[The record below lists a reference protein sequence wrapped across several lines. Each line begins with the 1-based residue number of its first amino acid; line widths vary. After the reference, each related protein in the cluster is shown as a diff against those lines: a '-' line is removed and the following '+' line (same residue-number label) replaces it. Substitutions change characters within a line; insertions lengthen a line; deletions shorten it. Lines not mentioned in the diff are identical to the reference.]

1 MKRPLAMLLS
11 MVLTLTLLAA
21 CGKQEGG
28 IASPDAQ
35 VSKPSFTRDDL
46 PRLDGSTSTVPLAL
60 AVCAEVLG
68 ESREEVQDLVRFNKT
83 TTAYFNLLEG
93 NADLLIVGEANDEV
107 MARKKELNFEWEK
120 QPFATDAFVF
130 VVNEDN
136 PVDSI
141 TVEQARDIY
150 SGKITNWKELGG
162 EDRPITALQRNEGA
176 GSQTLMEKLVMQ
188 GTPMMEAPTEYIVT
202 TMGQLMEAVKSFD
215 GSPGAIGYSVYYYA
229 EEMKMAQ
236 GLKLL
241 KLEGV
246 EPNPDTIRSETYPL
260 VNPKYVV
267 IPAGEPK
274 GAPNKVLF
282 NWLLGEEGQTLIA
295 KEGYVSILDIGT
307 FPKTVP
313 QVGARLSEG
322 YMGEL
327 KAADDY
333 GLLVPYAGRRLMDDW
348 PAATGCLYGL
358 MTLDGV
364 AVTDAVYSNVYYP
377 SYYENYERHPLPVLV
392 LMQGEASNEIE
403 GFAPSYTV
411 AAADGSWIME
421 EQYSVVSANRHGLL
435 LFGDDTLTV
444 TDTAGNVTQKISY
457 QEMGLSDEEAG
468 RMISGIMW
476 GYDTVG
482 SRRGERIATA
492 WTDEDNNQNIRY
504 YDLSTGER
512 GEMTWDA
519 FYDLEED
526 NTDDYEKPVYAVE
539 NANPVVDEAL
549 GSDAPGLLSVYDADE
564 NGVVLRYYRDDGT
577 PIESL
582 TMHGEKWYR
591 QAALRGGLIEVLD
604 LNTASY
610 YDLETMDCV
619 FETYLGY
626 EAD

>member
-11 MVLTLTLLAA
+11 IVLTLTLLAA
-21 CGKQEGG
+21 CGGQEDGT
-28 IASPDAQ
+28 ASPDAQ
-35 VSKPSFTRDDL
+35 VSRPSFTRDDL

-188 GTPMMEAPTEYIVT
+188 GTPMVEAPTEYIVT

-274 GAPNKVLF
+274 SAPNKVLF
-282 NWLLGEEGQTLIA
+282 DWLLGEEGQTLIA
-295 KEGYVSILDIGT
+295 KEGYVSILDVGT

-377 SYYENYERHPLPVLV
+377 SYYENYEQHPMPLLALV
-392 LMQGEASNEIE
+392 KGQESNRTD
-403 GFAPSYTV
+403 GFEERYTV
-411 AAADGSWIME
+411 AAADGSWVME
-421 EQYSVVSANRHGLL
+421 ETFRALSTSKHGLL
-435 LFGDDTLTV
+435 LFGDDALTV
-444 TDTAGNVTQKISY
+444 TDTFGKVTQKRSY
-457 QEMGLSDEEAG
+457 QEMGLSDGDVEN
-468 RMISGIMW
+468 MISSLMW
-476 GYDTVG
+476 GGDSSGHRSGDCIAINWVNDDTY
-482 SRRGERIATA
+482 
-492 WTDEDNNQNIRY
+492 QNIRY
-504 YDLSTGER
+504 YDLSTGET
-512 GEMTWDA
+512 GEMAWDEFDA
-519 FYDLEED
+519 LDGMPSED
-526 NTDDYEKPVYAVE
+526 YVEPTYAIE
-539 NANPVVDEAL
+539 NANRFDDEAF
-549 GSDAPGLLSVYDADE
+549 GSDAPGLLFVYDVNE
-564 NGVVLRYYRDDGT
+564 NGAVVRYYYDDGT

-591 QAALRGGLIEVLD
+591 QVALRGGLIEVLD
-604 LNTASY
+604 LNTAAY
-610 YDLETMDCV
+610 YDLETMNCV
-619 FETYLGY
+619 FEIYLGY

>member
-11 MVLTLTLLAA
+11 IVLTLTLLAA

-35 VSKPSFTRDDL
+35 VSRPSFTRDDL

-295 KEGYVSILDIGT
+295 KEGYVSILDVGT
-307 FPKTVP
+307 FPKIVP

>member
-11 MVLTLTLLAA
+11 IVLTLTLLAA
-21 CGKQEGG
+21 CGGQEGG
-28 IASPDAQ
+28 TASPDPQ
-35 VSKPSFTRDDL
+35 VSKPSFTRDNL

-188 GTPMMEAPTEYIVT
+188 GTPMVEAPTEYIVT

-282 NWLLGEEGQTLIA
+282 DWLLSEDGQTLIA
-295 KEGYVSILDIGT
+295 KEGYVSILDVGT

-313 QVGARLSEG
+313 QTGARLSEG

-582 TMHGEKWYR
+582 THNETTWY
-591 QAALRGGLIEVLD
+591 QQIALRGGLIEVLD

>member
-1 MKRPLAMLLS
+1 MKRPLAMLLCL
-11 MVLTLTLLAA
+11 VLTLSLYAA
-21 CGKQEGG
+21 CSMNSEKT
-28 IASPDAQ
+28 ADDA
-35 VSKPSFTRDDL
+35 PSVTFTRDNM

-68 ESREEVQDLVRFNKT
+68 ESREDVQDLVHFNKT

-93 NADLLIVGEANDEV
+93 NADMLIVGEANDDV
-107 MARKKELNFEWEK
+107 MARKKELDFAWEK

-241 KLEGV
+241 RLEGV

-260 VNPKYVV
+260 VNPKYIV

-274 GAPNKVLF
+274 NAPNRVLF
-282 NWLLGEEGQTLIA
+282 DWLLSEEGQTLIA
-295 KEGYVSILDIGT
+295 KEGYVSILDVGT

-313 QVGARLSEG
+313 QVGTRRDEG
-322 YMGEL
+322 YMDTL

-358 MTLDGV
+358 MTLDGM
-364 AVTDAVYSNVYYP
+364 AVTDAVYSTVYYP
-377 SYYENYERHPLPVLV
+377 SCWENGARQPLPLLV
-392 LMQGEASNEIE
+392 LMQGQESDSAE
-403 GFAPSYTV
+403 GYEENYSV
-411 AAADGSWIME
+411 AASDGSWVMDE
-421 EQYSVVSANRHGLL
+421 TFRAVSVSRHGLL
-435 LFGDDTLTV
+435 LFGKDSLTV
-444 TDTAGNVTQKISY
+444 TDASGKLTQRLSY
-457 QEMGLSDEEAG
+457 REMGLSDGEVG
-468 RMISGIMW
+468 HMISCLRWGEGVGGI
-476 GYDTVG
+476 
-482 SRRGERIATA
+482 RRGDRIAID
-492 WTDEDNNQNIRY
+492 WTDEDTAQNIRY
-504 YDLSTGER
+504 YDLSSR
-512 GEMTWDA
+512 KIGEMAWEE
-519 FYDLEED
+519 FDLQD
-526 NTDDYEKPVYAVE
+526 GGSYIDSGNTAYAVE
-539 NANPVVDEAL
+539 NAERLADEAL
-549 GSDAPGLLSVYDADE
+549 GSDAPGLLCTQDYGE
-564 NGVVLRYYRDDGT
+564 NGLTVRYYRDDGT

-582 TMHGEKWYR
+582 TMHGEKWY
-591 QAALRGGLIEVLD
+591 QQVALRGGLIEVLD
-604 LNTASY
+604 INTAAY
-610 YDLETMDCV
+610 YDLETMDLV

>member
-1 MKRPLAMLLS
+1 MKRPLAMLLCL
-11 MVLTLTLLAA
+11 VLTLSLYAA
-21 CGKQEGG
+21 CSMNSEKT
-28 IASPDAQ
+28 ADDA
-35 VSKPSFTRDDL
+35 PSVTFTRDNM

-241 KLEGV
+241 RLEGV

-260 VNPKYVV
+260 VNPKYIV

-274 GAPNKVLF
+274 NAPNRVLF
-282 NWLLGEEGQTLIA
+282 DWLLSEEGQTLIA
-295 KEGYVSILDIGT
+295 KEGYVSILDVGT

-313 QVGARLSEG
+313 QVGTRRDEG
-322 YMGEL
+322 YMDTL

-358 MTLDGV
+358 MTLDGM
-364 AVTDAVYSNVYYP
+364 AVTDAVYSTVYYP
-377 SYYENYERHPLPVLV
+377 SCWENGARQPLPLLV
-392 LMQGEASNEIE
+392 LMQGQESDSAE
-403 GFAPSYTV
+403 GYEENYSV
-411 AAADGSWIME
+411 AASDGSWVMDE
-421 EQYSVVSANRHGLL
+421 TFRAVSVSRHGLL
-435 LFGDDTLTV
+435 LFGKDSLTV
-444 TDTAGNVTQKISY
+444 TDASGKLTQRLSY
-457 QEMGLSDEEAG
+457 REMGLSDGEVG
-468 RMISGIMW
+468 HMISCLRWGEGVGGI
-476 GYDTVG
+476 
-482 SRRGERIATA
+482 RRGDRIAID
-492 WTDEDNNQNIRY
+492 WTDEDTAQNIRY
-504 YDLSTGER
+504 YDLSSR
-512 GEMTWDA
+512 KIGEMAWEE
-519 FYDLEED
+519 FDLQD
-526 NTDDYEKPVYAVE
+526 GGSYIDSGNTAYAVE
-539 NANPVVDEAL
+539 NAERLADEAL
-549 GSDAPGLLSVYDADE
+549 GSDAPGLLCTQDYGE
-564 NGVVLRYYRDDGT
+564 NGLTVRYYRDDGT

-582 TMHGEKWYR
+582 TMHGEKWY
-591 QAALRGGLIEVLD
+591 QQVALRGGLIEVLD
-604 LNTASY
+604 INTAAY
-610 YDLETMDCV
+610 YDLETMDLV

>member
-11 MVLTLTLLAA
+11 IVLTLTLLAA
-21 CGKQEGG
+21 CGGQEGG
-28 IASPDAQ
+28 TASPDPQ
-35 VSKPSFTRDDL
+35 VSRPSFTRDDL

-188 GTPMMEAPTEYIVT
+188 GTPMVEAPTEYIVT

-274 GAPNKVLF
+274 SAPNKVLF
-282 NWLLGEEGQTLIA
+282 DWLLSEDGQTLIA
-295 KEGYVSILDIGT
+295 KEGYVSILDVGT
-307 FPKTVP
+307 FPKIVP

>member
-11 MVLTLTLLAA
+11 IVLTLTLLAA

-295 KEGYVSILDIGT
+295 KEGYVSILDVGT
-307 FPKTVP
+307 FPKIVP

>member
-1 MKRPLAMLLS
+1 MKRPLAMLLCF
-11 MVLTLTLLAA
+11 VLMLSLYAA
-21 CGKQEGG
+21 CSMNGEKP
-28 IASPDAQ
+28 ADAA
-35 VSKPSFTRDDL
+35 PSVTFTRDNM

-68 ESREEVQDLVRFNKT
+68 ESREEVQDLVHFNKT

-93 NADLLIVGEANDEV
+93 NADMLIVGEANDDV

-188 GTPMMEAPTEYIVT
+188 GTPMMDAPTEYIVT

-246 EPNPDTIRSETYPL
+246 EPNPETIRSETYPL

-274 GAPNKVLF
+274 SAPNKVLF
-282 NWLLGEEGQTLIA
+282 DWLLGEEGQTLIA
-295 KEGYVSILDIGT
+295 KEGYVSILDVGT

-364 AVTDAVYSNVYYP
+364 AVTDAVYSNVFYP
-377 SYYENYERHPLPVLV
+377 SYYENYEQHPLPVLV

-403 GFAPSYTV
+403 GFAPRYTV
-411 AAADGSWIME
+411 AASDGSWIME

-435 LFGDDTLTV
+435 LFDDDALTV

-468 RMISGIMW
+468 QMISGIMW

-492 WTDEDNNQNIRY
+492 WTDEDNYQNIRY

-526 NTDDYEKPVYAVE
+526 DTDDYKKPVYAVE
-539 NANPVVDEAL
+539 NASPVVDEAL
-549 GSDAPGLLSVYDADE
+549 GSNAPGLLSVYDADE

-577 PIESL
+577 PIEGL
-582 TMHGEKWYR
+582 TMRGERWY
-591 QAALRGGLIEVLD
+591 QQVALRGGLIEVLD
-604 LNTASY
+604 LNTAAY
-610 YDLETMDCV
+610 YDLETMNCV
-619 FETYLGY
+619 FEIYLGY

>member
-1 MKRPLAMLLS
+1 MKRPIAMLLCL
-11 MVLTLTLLAA
+11 VLTISLYAA
-21 CGKQEGG
+21 CSEKKE
-28 IASPDAQ
+28 AAEPPF
-35 VSKPSFTRDDL
+35 VFTRGNL

-68 ESREEVQDLVRFNKT
+68 ESREDVQDLVHFNKT

-93 NADLLIVGEANDEV
+93 DADLLIVGEANGEV
-107 MARKKELNFEWEK
+107 MARKEELGFEWEK

-141 TVEQARDIY
+141 TVAQARDIY
-150 SGKITNWKELGG
+150 AGKITNWSELGG

-188 GTPMMEAPTEYIVT
+188 GTPMMDAPTEYIVA

-274 GAPNKVLF
+274 NAPNRVLF
-282 NWLLGEEGQTLIA
+282 DWLLSEEGQTLIA
-295 KEGYVSILDIGT
+295 KEGYVSILDVGT
-307 FPKTVP
+307 YPKTAP
-313 QVGARLSEG
+313 QIGSRLSEG

-327 KAADDY
+327 KASDGY

-348 PAATGCLYGL
+348 PAATGCVYGL

-377 SYYENYERHPLPVLV
+377 SYYENYERHPMPVLV
-392 LMQGEASNEIE
+392 LMQGQASDSAD
-403 GFAPSYTV
+403 GFETCYTV
-411 AAADGSWIME
+411 ASSDGSWIME
-421 EQYSVVSANRHGLL
+421 ETYSAVSANRHGLL
-435 LFGDDTLTV
+435 LFGGDALAV
-444 TDTAGNVTQKISY
+444 TDTAGSVTQRISY
-457 QEMGLSDEEAG
+457 QEMGISDEDVG
-468 RMISGIMW
+468 NMISSLLW
-476 GYDTVG
+476 GGDPSG
-482 SRRGERIATA
+482 RRSGDRIAIG
-492 WTDEDNNQNIRY
+492 WVDGDSYQNIRY
-504 YDLSTGER
+504 YDLSTGET

-519 FYDLEED
+519 FDDLEEE
-526 NTDDYEKPVYAVE
+526 NAADYEKPVYAVE
-539 NANPVVDEAL
+539 NANPVADEAL

-564 NGVVLRYYRDDGT
+564 NGVVLRYYREDGT

-582 TMHGEKWYR
+582 TMRGEKWYR
-591 QAALRGGLIEVLD
+591 QVALRGGLIEVLD

-619 FETYLGY
+619 FETCLGY

>member
-11 MVLTLTLLAA
+11 MVLTLTMLAA
-21 CGKQEGG
+21 CGGQEGG
-28 IASPDAQ
+28 TASPDPQ
-35 VSKPSFTRDDL
+35 VSRPSFTRDDL

-93 NADLLIVGEANDEV
+93 NADLLIVGEANDDV

-188 GTPMMEAPTEYIVT
+188 GTPMVEAPTEYIVT

-282 NWLLGEEGQTLIA
+282 DWLLSEDGQTLIA
-295 KEGYVSILDIGT
+295 KEGYVSILDVGT

-313 QVGARLSEG
+313 QTGARLSEG

-327 KAADDY
+327 KASDDY

-377 SYYENYERHPLPVLV
+377 SYYENYEQHPMPLLALV
-392 LMQGEASNEIE
+392 QGQESNRTD
-403 GFAPSYTV
+403 GFEERYTV

-564 NGVVLRYYRDDGT
+564 NGVVLRYYREDGT

-582 TMHGEKWYR
+582 TMYGEKWYQ
-591 QAALRGGLIEVLD
+591 QAALRGGLVERLD

>member
-11 MVLTLTLLAA
+11 IVLTLTLLAA
-21 CGKQEGG
+21 CGGQEGG
-28 IASPDAQ
+28 TASPDPQ
-35 VSKPSFTRDDL
+35 VSRPSFTRDDL

-60 AVCAEVLG
+60 AVCAEVLS

-282 NWLLGEEGQTLIA
+282 DWLLSEDGQTLIA
-295 KEGYVSILDIGT
+295 KEGYVSILDVGT

-313 QVGARLSEG
+313 QTGARLSEG

-327 KAADDY
+327 KASDDY

-377 SYYENYERHPLPVLV
+377 SYYENYEQHPMPLLALV
-392 LMQGEASNEIE
+392 QGQESNRTD
-403 GFAPSYTV
+403 GFEERYTV

-564 NGVVLRYYRDDGT
+564 NGVVLRYYREDGT

-582 TMHGEKWYR
+582 TMYGEKWYQ
-591 QAALRGGLIEVLD
+591 QAALRGGLVERLD

>member
-1 MKRPLAMLLS
+1 MKRPIAMLLCL
-11 MVLTLTLLAA
+11 VLTISLYAA
-21 CGKQEGG
+21 CSEKKE
-28 IASPDAQ
+28 AAEPPF
-35 VSKPSFTRDDL
+35 VFTRENL

-68 ESREEVQDLVRFNKT
+68 ESREDVQDLVHFNKT

-93 NADLLIVGEANDEV
+93 DADLLIVGEANGEV
-107 MARKKELNFEWEK
+107 MARKEELDFEWEK

-141 TVEQARDIY
+141 TVAQARDIY
-150 SGKITNWKELGG
+150 AGKITNWSELGG

-188 GTPMMEAPTEYIVT
+188 GTPMMDAPTEYIVA

-274 GAPNKVLF
+274 NAPNRVLF
-282 NWLLGEEGQTLIA
+282 DWLLSEEGQTLIA
-295 KEGYVSILDIGT
+295 KEGYVSILDVGT
-307 FPKTVP
+307 FPKTAP
-313 QVGARLSEG
+313 QVGTRLSEG

-327 KAADDY
+327 KASDGY

-348 PAATGCLYGL
+348 PAATGCVYGL

-377 SYYENYERHPLPVLV
+377 SYYENYERHPMPVLV
-392 LMQGEASNEIE
+392 LMQGQASDSAD
-403 GFAPSYTV
+403 GFETCYTV
-411 AAADGSWIME
+411 ASSDGSWIME
-421 EQYSVVSANRHGLL
+421 ETYSAVSASKHGLL
-435 LFGDDTLTV
+435 LFGGDALTV
-444 TDTAGNVTQKISY
+444 TDTDGNVTQRISY
-457 QEMGLSDEEAG
+457 QAMGIPDEDVGNILWGGDPSG
-468 RMISGIMW
+468 RRSG
-476 GYDTVG
+476 D
-482 SRRGERIATA
+482 RIAIGWA
-492 WTDEDNNQNIRY
+492 NDDSYENIRY
-504 YDLSTGER
+504 YDLSTGET
-512 GEMTWDA
+512 GEMSWET

-526 NTDDYEKPVYAVE
+526 DTDAERPVYAIE
-539 NANPVVDEAL
+539 DATPVVDEAL
-549 GSDAPGLLSVYDADE
+549 GSGAPGLLSKADYSEGLTVY
-564 NGVVLRYYRDDGT
+564 YYREDGT

-582 TMHGEKWYR
+582 TMRGEKWYR
-591 QAALRGGLIEVLD
+591 QVALRGGLIEVLD

-619 FETYLGY
+619 FETCLGY

>member
-11 MVLTLTLLAA
+11 IVLTLTLLAA
-21 CGKQEGG
+21 CGGQEGG
-28 IASPDAQ
+28 TASPDAQ
-35 VSKPSFTRDDL
+35 VSRPSFTRDDL
-46 PRLDGSTSTVPLAL
+46 PRMDGSTSTVPLAL

-282 NWLLGEEGQTLIA
+282 DWLLSEEGQTLIA
-295 KEGYVSILDIGT
+295 KEGYVSILDVGT

-313 QVGARLSEG
+313 QVGTRRDEG
-322 YMGEL
+322 YMDTL

-358 MTLDGV
+358 MTLDGM
-364 AVTDAVYSNVYYP
+364 AVTDAVYSTVYYP
-377 SYYENYERHPLPVLV
+377 SCWENGARQPLPLLV
-392 LMQGEASNEIE
+392 LMQGQESDSAE
-403 GFAPSYTV
+403 GYEENYSV
-411 AAADGSWIME
+411 AASDGSWVMDE
-421 EQYSVVSANRHGLL
+421 TFRAVSVSRHGLL
-435 LFGDDTLTV
+435 LFGKDSLTV
-444 TDTAGNVTQKISY
+444 TDASGKLTQRLSY
-457 QEMGLSDEEAG
+457 REMGLSDGEVG
-468 RMISGIMW
+468 HMISCLRWGEGVGGI
-476 GYDTVG
+476 
-482 SRRGERIATA
+482 RRGDRIAID
-492 WTDEDNNQNIRY
+492 WTDEDTAQNIRY
-504 YDLSTGER
+504 YDLSSR
-512 GEMTWDA
+512 KIGEMAWEE
-519 FYDLEED
+519 FDLQD
-526 NTDDYEKPVYAVE
+526 GGSYIDSGNTAYAVE
-539 NANPVVDEAL
+539 NAERLADEAL
-549 GSDAPGLLSVYDADE
+549 GSDAPGLLCTQDYGE
-564 NGVVLRYYRDDGT
+564 NGLTVRYYRDDGT

-582 TMHGEKWYR
+582 TMHGEKWY
-591 QAALRGGLIEVLD
+591 QQIALRGGLVERLD

>member
-1 MKRPLAMLLS
+1 MKRPLAMLLCL
-11 MVLTLTLLAA
+11 VLMLSLYAA
-21 CGKQEGG
+21 CSMNGEKT
-28 IASPDAQ
+28 ADAA
-35 VSKPSFTRDDL
+35 PSITFTRDNM

-68 ESREEVQDLVRFNKT
+68 ESREEVQDLVHFNKT

-93 NADLLIVGEANDEV
+93 NADMLIVGEANDDV

-241 KLEGV
+241 KL
-246 EPNPDTIRSETYPL
+246 
-260 VNPKYVV
+260 
-267 IPAGEPK
+267 
-274 GAPNKVLF
+274 
-282 NWLLGEEGQTLIA
+282 
-295 KEGYVSILDIGT
+295 
-307 FPKTVP
+307 
-313 QVGARLSEG
+313 
-322 YMGEL
+322 
-327 KAADDY
+327 
-333 GLLVPYAGRRLMDDW
+333 
-348 PAATGCLYGL
+348 
-358 MTLDGV
+358 DGV
-364 AVTDAVYSNVYYP
+364 AVTDVVYSNVFYP
-377 SYYENYERHPLPVLV
+377 SYYEDHAQHPMPLLALVQGQQSNRIDGFEER
-392 LMQGEASNEIE
+392 
-403 GFAPSYTV
+403 YTV
-411 AAADGSWIME
+411 AAADGSWVME
-421 EQYSVVSANRHGLL
+421 ESYRALSASRHGLL
-435 LFGDDTLTV
+435 LFGDDALTV
-444 TDTAGNVTQKISY
+444 TDTFGKVTQILSY
-457 QEMGLSDEEAG
+457 QEIGISDEDVEN
-468 RMISGIMW
+468 MISSLMW
-476 GYDTVG
+476 GGDPSGHRSGDRIEIGWVNDDTY
-482 SRRGERIATA
+482 
-492 WTDEDNNQNIRY
+492 QNIRY
-504 YDLSTGER
+504 YDLSTGKT
-512 GEMTWDA
+512 GEMAWDA
-519 FYDLEED
+519 FDALDGAPGED
-526 NTDDYEKPVYAVE
+526 YIEPTYAVE
-539 NANPVVDEAL
+539 NANRFDDEAL

-591 QAALRGGLIEVLD
+591 QVALRGGLIEVLD
-604 LNTASY
+604 LNTAAY
-610 YDLETMDCV
+610 YDLETMNCV

>member
-21 CGKQEGG
+21 CGRQESGT
-28 IASPDAQ
+28 ASPDSQ
-35 VSKPSFTRDDL
+35 VSKPAFTRDDL

-162 EDRPITALQRNEGA
+162 EDRAITALQRNEGA

-188 GTPMMEAPTEYIVT
+188 GTPMMEAPTEYIVG

-215 GSPGAIGYSVYYYA
+215 GSPCAIGYSVYYYA

-274 GAPNKVLF
+274 NAPNKMLF
-282 NWLLGEEGQTLIA
+282 DWLLSEGGQTLIA
-295 KEGYVSILDIGT
+295 KEGYVSILDVGT

-313 QVGARLSEG
+313 QTGARLSES

-327 KAADDY
+327 KASGDY

-411 AAADGSWIME
+411 AAADGSWVME
-421 EQYSVVSANRHGLL
+421 ETFHALSTSRHGLL

-444 TDTAGNVTQKISY
+444 MDVSGKVTQKLSY
-457 QEMGLSDEEAG
+457 QEMGISDEDVG
-468 RMISGIMW
+468 NMISSLLW
-476 GYDTVG
+476 GGDPSGHRSGDRLSIGWVNDDTY
-482 SRRGERIATA
+482 
-492 WTDEDNNQNIRY
+492 QNIRY
-504 YDLSTGER
+504 YDLSTGET
-512 GEMTWDA
+512 GEMAWDA
-519 FYDLEED
+519 FDALDGES
-526 NTDDYEKPVYAVE
+526 NGDYVEPTYAVADAE
-539 NANPVVDEAL
+539 RMSDEAL
-549 GSDAPGLLSVYDADE
+549 GSDAPGLLFVQDYSEDGLTVY
-564 NGVVLRYYRDDGT
+564 YYREDGT
-577 PIESL
+577 PLESL
-582 TMHGEKWYR
+582 TLRGERWY
-591 QAALRGGLIEVLD
+591 QQVALRDGLVERLD

>member
-1 MKRPLAMLLS
+1 MKRPIAMLLCL
-11 MVLTLTLLAA
+11 VLTISLYAA
-21 CGKQEGG
+21 CSEKKE
-28 IASPDAQ
+28 AAEPPF
-35 VSKPSFTRDDL
+35 VFTRGNL

-68 ESREEVQDLVRFNKT
+68 ESREDVQDLVHFNKT

-93 NADLLIVGEANDEV
+93 DADLLIVGEANGEV
-107 MARKKELNFEWEK
+107 MARKEELDFEWEK

-141 TVEQARDIY
+141 TVAQARDIY
-150 SGKITNWKELGG
+150 AGKITNWSELGG

-188 GTPMMEAPTEYIVT
+188 GTPMMDAPTEYIVA

-274 GAPNKVLF
+274 NAPNRVLF
-282 NWLLGEEGQTLIA
+282 DWLLSEEGQTLIA
-295 KEGYVSILDIGT
+295 KEGYVSILDVGT
-307 FPKTVP
+307 YPKTAP
-313 QVGARLSEG
+313 QVGTRLSEG

-327 KAADDY
+327 KASDGY

-348 PAATGCLYGL
+348 PAATGCVYGL

-377 SYYENYERHPLPVLV
+377 SYYENYERYPLPVLV
-392 LMQGEASNEIE
+392 LMRGQASDSAD
-403 GFAPSYTV
+403 GFETYYTV
-411 AAADGSWIME
+411 AASDGSWIME
-421 EQYSVVSANRHGLL
+421 ESYRALSASRYGLL
-435 LFGDDTLTV
+435 LFGGDALTV
-444 TDTAGNVTQKISY
+444 TDTAGSVTQRISY
-457 QEMGLSDEEAG
+457 QEMGLSGEEAD
-468 RMISGIMW
+468 RMISEMMW
-476 GYDTVG
+476 GEGTTG
-482 SRRGERIATA
+482 TRRGGRIALGWA
-492 WTDEDNNQNIRY
+492 DEDNCQNIRY

-512 GEMTWDA
+512 GEMAWEA
-519 FYDLEED
+519 FYDPEED

-564 NGVVLRYYRDDGT
+564 NGVVLRYYREDGT

-582 TMHGEKWYR
+582 TMRGEKWYR
-591 QAALRGGLIEVLD
+591 QVALRGGLIEVLD

-619 FETYLGY
+619 FETCLGY

>member
-21 CGKQEGG
+21 CGGQEGG
-28 IASPDAQ
+28 TASPDPQ
-35 VSKPSFTRDDL
+35 VSKPNFTRDDL

-107 MARKKELNFEWEK
+107 MTRKKELNFEWEK

-150 SGKITNWKELGG
+150 SGRITNWKELGG
-162 EDRPITALQRNEGA
+162 EDRAITALQRNEGA

-246 EPNPDTIRSETYPL
+246 EPNPNTIRSETYPL

-274 GAPNKVLF
+274 SAPNKVLF
-282 NWLLGEEGQTLIA
+282 DWLLGEEGQTLIA
-295 KEGYVSILDIGT
+295 REGYVSILDVGT

-377 SYYENYERHPLPVLV
+377 SYYENHERHPLPLLV

-411 AAADGSWIME
+411 AAADGRWVIE
-421 EQYSVVSANRHGLL
+421 EQYSALSVNRHGLL
-435 LFGDDTLTV
+435 LFGDDALTV
-444 TDTAGNVTQKISY
+444 TDVSGKVTQRLSY
-457 QEMGLSDEEAG
+457 QEMGLSDEDVEN
-468 RMISGIMW
+468 MISSLLW
-476 GYDTVG
+476 GGDPSGHRSGDCIAIGWVNDDTC
-482 SRRGERIATA
+482 
-492 WTDEDNNQNIRY
+492 QNIRY
-504 YDLSTGER
+504 YDLSTGET
-512 GEMTWDA
+512 GEMAWDA
-519 FYDLEED
+519 FDALDGAPSED
-526 NTDDYEKPVYAVE
+526 YAEPAYAV
-539 NANPVVDEAL
+539 ADAYRMTDEAL
-549 GSDAPGLLSVYDADE
+549 GSDAPGLLFVQDYSEDGLTVS
-564 NGVVLRYYRDDGT
+564 YYRDDGM
-577 PIESL
+577 PLESL
-582 TMHGEKWYR
+582 TLRGERWY
-591 QAALRGGLIEVLD
+591 QQVALRGGLVERLD

>member
-1 MKRPLAMLLS
+1 MKRPLAMLLCL
-11 MVLTLTLLAA
+11 VLMLSIYAA
-21 CGKQEGG
+21 CSMNGEKT
-28 IASPDAQ
+28 ADAA
-35 VSKPSFTRDDL
+35 PSITFTRDNM

-68 ESREEVQDLVRFNKT
+68 ESREEVQDLVHFNKT

-93 NADLLIVGEANDEV
+93 NADMLIVGEANDDV

-246 EPNPDTIRSETYPL
+246 EPNPETIRSETYPL

-274 GAPNKVLF
+274 SAPNKVLF
-282 NWLLGEEGQTLIA
+282 DWLLGEEGQTLIA
-295 KEGYVSILDIGT
+295 KEGYVSILDVGT

-322 YMGEL
+322 
-327 KAADDY
+327 
-333 GLLVPYAGRRLMDDW
+333 
-348 PAATGCLYGL
+348 
-358 MTLDGV
+358 
-364 AVTDAVYSNVYYP
+364 
-377 SYYENYERHPLPVLV
+377 
-392 LMQGEASNEIE
+392 
-403 GFAPSYTV
+403 
-411 AAADGSWIME
+411 
-421 EQYSVVSANRHGLL
+421 
-435 LFGDDTLTV
+435 
-444 TDTAGNVTQKISY
+444 
-457 QEMGLSDEEAG
+457 
-468 RMISGIMW
+468 
-476 GYDTVG
+476 
-482 SRRGERIATA
+482 
-492 WTDEDNNQNIRY
+492 
-504 YDLSTGER
+504 
-512 GEMTWDA
+512 
-519 FYDLEED
+519 
-526 NTDDYEKPVYAVE
+526 
-539 NANPVVDEAL
+539 
-549 GSDAPGLLSVYDADE
+549 
-564 NGVVLRYYRDDGT
+564 
-577 PIESL
+577 
-582 TMHGEKWYR
+582 
-591 QAALRGGLIEVLD
+591 
-604 LNTASY
+604 
-610 YDLETMDCV
+610 
-619 FETYLGY
+619 
-626 EAD
+626 

>member
-1 MKRPLAMLLS
+1 MKRPLAMLLCL
-11 MVLTLTLLAA
+11 VLTLSLYAA
-21 CGKQEGG
+21 CSMNNKTP
-28 IASPDAQ
+28 ADDA
-35 VSKPSFTRDDL
+35 PSVTFTRDNI

-68 ESREEVQDLVRFNKT
+68 ESREDVQDLVHFNKT

-93 NADLLIVGEANDEV
+93 NADMLIVGEANDDV
-107 MARKKELNFEWEK
+107 MARKKELDFAWEK

-141 TVEQARDIY
+141 TVAQARDIY
-150 SGKITNWKELGG
+150 SGKITNWSELGG

-241 KLEGV
+241 RLEGV

-260 VNPKYVV
+260 VNPKYIV

-274 GAPNKVLF
+274 NAPNRVLF
-282 NWLLGEEGQTLIA
+282 DWLLSEEGQTLIA
-295 KEGYVSILDIGT
+295 KEGYVSVLDVGT

-313 QVGARLSEG
+313 QTGTRRDEG
-322 YMGEL
+322 YMDTL
-327 KAADDY
+327 KAADGY

-358 MTLDGV
+358 MTLDGM
-364 AVTDAVYSNVYYP
+364 AVTDAVYSTVYYP
-377 SYYENYERHPLPVLV
+377 SCWENGARQPLPLLV
-392 LMQGEASNEIE
+392 LMQGQESDSAE
-403 GFAPSYTV
+403 GYEENYTV
-411 AAADGSWIME
+411 AASDGSWVMDE
-421 EQYSVVSANRHGLL
+421 TFRAVSVSRHGLL
-435 LFGDDTLTV
+435 LFGKDSLTV
-444 TDTAGNVTQKISY
+444 TDASGKLTQRLSY
-457 QEMGLSDEEAG
+457 REMGLSDHEIE
-468 RMISGIMW
+468 RMISFLRWGEGI
-476 GYDTVG
+476 GG
-482 SRRGERIATA
+482 IRRGDRIAID
-492 WTDEDNNQNIRY
+492 WTDDDTYQNIRY
-504 YDLSTGER
+504 YDLSDGKTGE
-512 GEMTWDA
+512 MAWDEFDA
-519 FYDLEED
+519 LDGMPSED
-526 NTDDYEKPVYAVE
+526 YVEPTYAIE
-539 NANPVVDEAL
+539 NANRFDDEAF
-549 GSDAPGLLSVYDADE
+549 GSDAPGLLFVYDVNE
-564 NGVVLRYYRDDGT
+564 NGAVVRYYYDDGT

-582 TMHGEKWYR
+582 THNETTWY
-591 QAALRGGLIEVLD
+591 QQIALRGGLIEVLD
-604 LNTASY
+604 INTAAY
-610 YDLETMDCV
+610 YDLETMDLV

>member
-1 MKRPLAMLLS
+1 MKRPLAMLLCL
-11 MVLTLTLLAA
+11 VLMLSLYAA
-21 CGKQEGG
+21 CSMNSKTP
-28 IASPDAQ
+28 ADDA
-35 VSKPSFTRDDL
+35 PSITFTRDNM

-68 ESREEVQDLVRFNKT
+68 ESREEVQDLVHFNKT

-93 NADLLIVGEANDEV
+93 NADMLIVGEANDDV

-241 KLEGV
+241 RLEGV

-260 VNPKYVV
+260 VNPKYIV

-274 GAPNKVLF
+274 NAPNRVLF
-282 NWLLGEEGQTLIA
+282 DWLLSEEGQTLIA
-295 KEGYVSILDIGT
+295 KEGYVSVLDVGT

-313 QVGARLSEG
+313 QTGTRRDEG
-322 YMGEL
+322 YMDTL

-358 MTLDGV
+358 MTLDGM
-364 AVTDAVYSNVYYP
+364 AVTDAVYSTVYYP
-377 SYYENYERHPLPVLV
+377 SCWENGARQPLPLLV
-392 LMQGEASNEIE
+392 LMQGQESNSAE
-403 GFAPSYTV
+403 GYEENYTV
-411 AAADGSWIME
+411 AASDGSWVMDE
-421 EQYSVVSANRHGLL
+421 TFRAVSVSRHGLL
-435 LFGDDTLTV
+435 LFGKDSLTV
-444 TDTAGNVTQKISY
+444 TDASGKLTQRLSY
-457 QEMGLSDEEAG
+457 REMGLSDGEVG
-468 RMISGIMW
+468 HMISCLRWGEGVGGI
-476 GYDTVG
+476 
-482 SRRGERIATA
+482 RRGDRIAID
-492 WTDEDNNQNIRY
+492 WTDEDTAQNIRY
-504 YDLSTGER
+504 YDLSSR
-512 GEMTWDA
+512 KIGEMAWEE
-519 FYDLEED
+519 FDLQD
-526 NTDDYEKPVYAVE
+526 GGSYIDSGNTAYAVE
-539 NANPVVDEAL
+539 NAERLADEAL
-549 GSDAPGLLSVYDADE
+549 GSDAPGLLCTQDYGE
-564 NGVVLRYYRDDGT
+564 NGLTVRYYRDDGT

-582 TMHGEKWYR
+582 TMHGEKWY
-591 QAALRGGLIEVLD
+591 QQVALRGGLIEVLD
-604 LNTASY
+604 INTAAY
-610 YDLETMDCV
+610 YDLETMDLV